1 MEFKEYEFEVTRDW
15 LLNNVTDKGSW
26 NAKQLACLC
35 IDWPPRKGW
44 ISRAVGTTILVSVKE
59 RFEQLA
65 REPAKDMINVQDQ
78 ERRIK
83 QLEHDMCVVLANLNI
98 SL

>member
-1 MEFKEYEFEVTRDW
+1 MKEYKFVVTKEW
-15 LLNNVTDKGSW
+15 LLMYTTNGGSW

-44 ISRAVGTTILVSVKE
+44 INRAVGTTILNSVKE
-59 RFEQLA
+59 RFESLA
-65 REPAKDMINVQDQ
+65 REPSKDKINVQDQ

-83 QLEHDMCVVLANLNI
+83 ELEHKFDVVLANLNI
-98 SL
+98 VF